1 MGSDESLPRP
11 ASGRLQTSAAL
22 PTRLASPAHS
32 LRPRP
37 APTPGS
43 GATNRQS
50 YFAGSTGIT
59 SFISPRPLRPAS
71 TIRRT

>member
-1 MGSDESLPRP
+1 MGGGESLPRP
-11 ASGRLQTSAAL
+11 ASGRLQTSATL

-59 SFISPRPLRPAS
+59 SLSARPLRPAS